1 MKMNAKKYL
10 TMATLLAISLFPSIS
25 QAAKA
30 PAGTEISACPVTITT
45 SGMAKVTANLI
56 AADTC
61 ITVSADDVTIDLDG
75 NTITGPGT
83 FGTYGVFDGSP
94 GFSRKGIRVING
106 TIKNFYMGIRLD
118 STEQVVVEGM
128 RLADNTSFG
137 VITFNFATVRN
148 NAVSGSQF
156 GIQVTQGS
164 LVTGNVLN
172 SNSLG
177 IVFSSASTVI
187 GNSVIGTVIA
197 QPLSSGWGLL
207 ASGGQGST
215 VMNNSSRENKFG
227 LQVDCPT
234 NVVGNTLTGNSAFNF
249 FANGEGCNIDH
260 NVGAP

>member
-1 MKMNAKKYL
+1 MKMNAKKCF
-10 TMATLLAISLFPSIS
+10 TICFTIATLLAISLFPGVT
-25 QAAKA
+25 QAAK
-30 PAGTEISACPVTITT
+30 ISACPFTITT
-45 SGMAKVTANLI
+45 SGMNKVTANLI
-56 AADTC
+56 AAGTC

-83 FGTYGVFDGSP
+83 SGTYGVFDGSP

-106 TIKNFYMGIRLD
+106 TIKNFDMGIRLD
-118 STEQVVVEGM
+118 STEQALVEGL

-137 VITFNFATVRN
+137 VIAFDFATIRN
-148 NAVSGSQF
+148 NAVSGSQS
-156 GIQVTQGS
+156 GIQVGRGS
-164 LVTGNVLN
+164 MVTGNVLN

-187 GNSVIGTVIA
+187 GNSVIGAVIA

-207 ASGGQGST
+207 AQGGQGST

-249 FANGEGCNIDH
+249 SASGTGCNVEH